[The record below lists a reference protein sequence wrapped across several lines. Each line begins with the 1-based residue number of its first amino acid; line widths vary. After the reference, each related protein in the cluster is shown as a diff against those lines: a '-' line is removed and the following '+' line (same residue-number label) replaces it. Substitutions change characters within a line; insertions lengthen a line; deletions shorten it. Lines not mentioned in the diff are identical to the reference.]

1 MPLMAPP
8 VSFDSQIY
16 LETSHTARS
25 NARTGIQTVVRGLVA
40 GLSAHRCGAR
50 PVRWSFKQEGLT
62 PLKQE
67 WEVNLGIPSQGRA
80 HLPLSSVLRP
90 RHWPLFA
97 RTLGMDYKAPLHL
110 HPWHAER
117 LGGGW
122 LILPELIEGRHMRL
136 VAGYAKTHGLRVAGI
151 FHDAIAWLHPELV
164 LHWTREQHADYMM
177 ALAELDAVIAVSR
190 QSARDFSEFHESR
203 GGGAPQVFVC
213 GLAAEIAGEARE
225 AHVKDAGGEPVK
237 ILCVSTL
244 EPRKNHAMLIEAFE
258 AACSRL
264 DGTKAELHFVGATY
278 ASAPEIA
285 RAVRAAS
292 ARNPAVFWHE
302 NAGPGE
308 LRKNYREC
316 DFTVFGSRIEG
327 FGLPVLE
334 SLWLGRPCLCSD
346 HGAMAENAAGG
357 GCLTVDMRDG
367 EALAAGM
374 VKLAGDQ
381 DFRRALGAQA
391 VQRNLKTWAEY
402 AGEILKI
409 LRAI

>member
-1 MPLMAPP
+1 MAPP
-8 VSFDSQIY
+8 VSIVSQIY

-40 GLSAHRCGAR
+40 GLSSHRCGAH

-62 PLKQE
+62 TLKRK
-67 WEVNLGIPSQGRA
+67 WEANLGILPGRRA
-80 HLPLSSVLRP
+80 RLPLSFVLHP
-90 RHWPLFA
+90 RHWPLMA
-97 RTLGMDYKAPLHL
+97 RTLGMDYKVPLHL
-110 HPWHAER
+110 HPCHAVR

-122 LILPELIEGRHMRL
+122 LILPELIEGRHVRL
-136 VAGYAKTHGLRVAGI
+136 LAGYAKRHGLRVAGI

-164 LHWTREQHADYMM
+164 LHWTREQHADFMM

-190 QSARDFSEFHESR
+190 QSARHFSEFHESR
-203 GGGAPQVFVC
+203 GGGARQAFVC
-213 GLAAEIAGEARE
+213 GLAAEVVGEERE
-225 AHVKDAGGEPVK
+225 AHVKEAGREPVK

-244 EPRKNHAMLIEAFE
+244 EPRKNHAMLIEAFD

-264 DGTKAELHFVGATY
+264 GGTKAELHFVGAAY

-302 NAGPGE
+302 NAGAVE
-308 LRKNYREC
+308 LRKYYREC

-334 SLWLGRPCLCSD
+334 SLWFGRPCLCSD

-357 GCLTVDMRDG
+357 GCLTVDMRDR
-367 EALAAGM
+367 EALAAGL
-374 VKLAGDQ
+374 VKLAGEP
-381 DFRRALGAQA
+381 DFRRALGARA
-391 VQRNLKTWAEY
+391 VGRGLKTWSEY
-402 AGEILKI
+402 AGEILEI